1 MRGRGCWYCSPDIGL
16 AYNTGFASI
25 SASLPSNITRSGQSE
40 MTLTFT
46 EQNLHLLF
54 HEWMLDCSGKCAIPG
69 IFIRAEAGLAGLRN
83 RRWAAARASCF
94 RK

>member
-1 MRGRGCWYCSPDIGL
+1 MRGRGCWYCLTDICL
-16 AYNTGFASI
+16 ACNMVFASV
-25 SASLPSNITRSGQSE
+25 SVSLLSNITRSGQSE

-46 EQNLHLLF
+46 VQNLLF
-54 HEWMLDCSGKCAIPG
+54 HEFMLDCSGKCAIPG
-69 IFIRAEAGLAGLRN
+69 IFIRAEAGLAGLRK